1 MAFSGL
7 LPFLLLHQTFAQLE
21 VSAPSPQR
29 ALNGSTVVLPC
40 TFSITKLSFDP
51 KYLAVLWSF
60 QGRQILLYDNK
71 GITKHPRVAFDG
83 EAAKDGNASLTV
95 ANVTLSDGGTYSCLV
110 IYSPERIEKN
120 IVLDV
125 QARPGII
132 LRDKAVRKDSE
143 NTLICEA
150 VGFFPEDIEITWTLD
165 GRTENNSYIKDQVKN
180 NDGTYNVSSAVTF
193 TMRPQSKTLSC
204 AVHHAS
210 LHQPLREELLLR
222 CEDTSP
228 AGIIAACSV
237 IGIILII
244 IIAGVLYW
252 KLKLRRKVSGPFIV
266 RDIEGPPK
274 LIDGE
279 EATLYYTVDNCP
291 ENLCV
296 TWLMRRAGQ
305 IQEIQTSQVREHSEE
320 EEESLLD
327 ASYVIRSQREGH
339 QYLSSL
345 SFIPNMERHKDVT
358 FICRGVSS
366 QHNDEKKFHCKTIYV
381 KPKLSQTVIRSLF
394 VSGEMK
400 YLLNLEKFY
409 PKNIRIVWTCGVGE
423 PEEVLSSTESWS
435 DNPDRTYSVSSEVR
449 IPEERHKDPGFR
461 VRVTWDH
468 ESLGEAESR
477 ELSIRDS
484 DYRWKPVVEEI
495 QIPRLLHG
503 TPATLQ
509 CNISGYFPDAVTVR
523 WRRRAGDEMYE
534 ETENQRITS
543 RRTADNTCNCTSSLT
558 ITPTLETHQGAE
570 YICLVEHPTLETP
583 IEKTTGRL
591 QVLAEPQM
599 PDPIQISMTKSSRV
613 QFSLNLQKFYPKD
626 IKISW
631 HWENT
636 SGKYGLSPEQTFRSQ
651 KDLTYDV
658 TSVVRIS
665 NNSFNDPEMK
675 IIVTWKHEA
684 METPETR
691 SLSIRDLPWTPHV
704 GSIRGPELEDG
715 KSATLTCDISGYFP
729 DLLSVSWFI
738 KRDGNLTALPIESTK
753 TENNYKIS
761 QKKRQKDKTYSCE
774 ASLTFTPLISSDE
787 GSEIL
792 CRVKH
797 PSLEPPIET
806 STRPLHIG
814 VKKKTIVDDV
824 TQGFE
829 TFTHSMKEMFS
840 SKTSNDEI
848 ENAEEATEEDKT
860 TEDRGAEVQEE
871 TKNLTLEKDNG
882 S

>member
-7 LPFLLLHQTFAQLE
+7 LLFLLLDQTFAQLE

-40 TFSITKLSFDP
+40 TFSINKMSFDP

-60 QGRQILLYDNK
+60 WGRQILLYDNK
-71 GITKHPRVAFDG
+71 GITKDPRVAFDG

-95 ANVTLSDGGTYSCLV
+95 ANVTLSDGGTYSCMV

-165 GRTENNSYIKDQVKN
+165 GRTQNNSYIKDQVKN
-180 NDGTYNVSSAVTF
+180 NDGTYNVSSAVTL
-193 TMRPQSKTLSC
+193 TMRPESKILSC

-222 CEDTSP
+222 CEDRSP

-237 IGIILII
+237 IILII
-244 IIAGVLYW
+244 LIAGVLYW

-305 IQEIQTSQVREHSEE
+305 VQEIQTSQIREHSEE
-320 EEESLLD
+320 EEGLLD

-345 SFIPNMERHKDVT
+345 SFIPHMERHKDVT

-366 QHNDEKKFHCKTIYV
+366 QHNDEKKFHCKTIY
-381 KPKLSQTVIRSLF
+381 
-394 VSGEMK
+394 
-400 YLLNLEKFY
+400 
-409 PKNIRIVWTCGVGE
+409 
-423 PEEVLSSTESWS
+423 
-435 DNPDRTYSVSSEVR
+435 
-449 IPEERHKDPGFR
+449 
-461 VRVTWDH
+461 
-468 ESLGEAESR
+468 
-477 ELSIRDS
+477 
-484 DYRWKPVVEEI
+484 DYIWMPVVEEI
-495 QIPRLLHG
+495 QIPRLLHD

-509 CNISGYFPDAVTVR
+509 CNISEYFPDAVTVR
-523 WRRRAGDEMYE
+523 WRRRAGDEIYE

-543 RRTADNTCNCTSSLT
+543 RRAADKTYNCTSSLT
-558 ITPTLETHQGAE
+558 ITPTLETHQGTE

-599 PDPIQISMTKSSRV
+599 PDPIQISMADSSRV
-613 QFSLNLQKFYPKD
+613 QLSLNLQKFYPKD
-626 IKISW
+626 IQISW
-631 HWENT
+631 RWENT
-636 SGKYGLSPEQTFRSQ
+636 SGKYVLSPEQTFRSQ

-665 NNSFNDPEMK
+665 NNSFNNPEMK
-675 IIVTWKHEA
+675 IIVVWKHET
-684 METPETR
+684 METAETR
-691 SLSIRDLPWTPHV
+691 SLSIRDLSWTPHV
-704 GSIRGPELEDG
+704 GSIWGPELEDG
-715 KSATLTCDISGYFP
+715 KSATLFCDISGYFP

-738 KRDGNLTALPIESTK
+738 KRDGNLTALPIESMK
-753 TENNYKIS
+753 TNNNYKIS
-761 QKKRQKDKTYSCE
+761 HKKKRQKDKTYFYE
-774 ASLTFTPLISSDE
+774 ASMTFTPLISSDE

-792 CRVKH
+792 CRVEH
-797 PSLEPPIET
+797 PSLETPIET
-806 STRPLHIG
+806 STQPLHIG
-814 VKKKTIVDDV
+814 VKKKTIADDV
-824 TQGFE
+824 IQGFE
-829 TFTHSMKEMFS
+829 TFFTHSRKEKFS
-840 SKTSNDEI
+840 SKTNSDEIDMTQEANDED
-848 ENAEEATEEDKT
+848 NT

-871 TKNLTLEKDNG
+871 TKNLTLRKDNG

>member
-7 LPFLLLHQTFAQLE
+7 LLFLLLDQTFAQLE

-40 TFSITKLSFDP
+40 TFSINKMSFDP

-60 QGRQILLYDNK
+60 WGRQILLYDNK
-71 GITKHPRVAFDG
+71 GITKDPRVAFDG

-95 ANVTLSDGGTYSCLV
+95 ANVTLSDGGTYSCMV

-165 GRTENNSYIKDQVKN
+165 GRTQNNSYIKDQVKN
-180 NDGTYNVSSAVTF
+180 NDGTYNVSSAVTL
-193 TMRPQSKTLSC
+193 TMRPESKILSC

-222 CEDTSP
+222 CEDRSP

-237 IGIILII
+237 IILII
-244 IIAGVLYW
+244 LIAGVLYW

-305 IQEIQTSQVREHSEE
+305 VQEIQTSQIREHSEE
-320 EEESLLD
+320 EEGLLD

-345 SFIPNMERHKDVT
+345 SFIPHMERHKDVT

-366 QHNDEKKFHCKTIYV
+366 QHNDEKKFHL

-394 VSGEMK
+394 VSGEIK

-409 PKNIRIVWTCGVGE
+409 PKTIKIIWMCGVGE
-423 PEEVLSSTESWS
+423 PEEVLSSTESVS
-435 DNPDRTYSVSSEVR
+435 DNPDRTYSISSEVR
-449 IPEERHKDPGFR
+449 IPEERHKDSGFR
-461 VRVTWDH
+461 VRVTWEH

-484 DYRWKPVVEEI
+484 DYIWMPVVEEI
-495 QIPRLLHG
+495 QIPRLLHD

-509 CNISGYFPDAVTVR
+509 CNISEYFPDAVTVR
-523 WRRRAGDEMYE
+523 WRRRAGDEIYE

-543 RRTADNTCNCTSSLT
+543 RRAADKTYNCTSSLT
-558 ITPTLETHQGAE
+558 ITPTLETHQGTE

-599 PDPIQISMTKSSRV
+599 PDPIQISMADSSRV
-613 QFSLNLQKFYPKD
+613 QLSLNLQKFYPKD
-626 IKISW
+626 IQISW
-631 HWENT
+631 RWENT
-636 SGKYGLSPEQTFRSQ
+636 SGKYVLSPEQTFRSQ

-665 NNSFNDPEMK
+665 NNSFNNPEMK
-675 IIVTWKHEA
+675 IIVVWKHET
-684 METPETR
+684 METAETR
-691 SLSIRDLPWTPHV
+691 SLSIRDLSWTPHV
-704 GSIRGPELEDG
+704 GSIWGPELEDG
-715 KSATLTCDISGYFP
+715 KSATLFCDISGYFP

-738 KRDGNLTALPIESTK
+738 KRDGNLTALPIESMK
-753 TENNYKIS
+753 TNNNYKIS
-761 QKKRQKDKTYSCE
+761 HKKKRQKDKTYFYE
-774 ASLTFTPLISSDE
+774 ASMTFTPLISSDE

-792 CRVKH
+792 CRVEH
-797 PSLEPPIET
+797 PSLETPIET
-806 STRPLHIG
+806 STQPLHIG
-814 VKKKTIVDDV
+814 VKKKTIADDV
-824 TQGFE
+824 IQGFE
-829 TFTHSMKEMFS
+829 TFFTHSRKEKFS
-840 SKTSNDEI
+840 SKTNSDEIDMTQEANDED
-848 ENAEEATEEDKT
+848 NT

-871 TKNLTLEKDNG
+871 TKNLTLRKDNG